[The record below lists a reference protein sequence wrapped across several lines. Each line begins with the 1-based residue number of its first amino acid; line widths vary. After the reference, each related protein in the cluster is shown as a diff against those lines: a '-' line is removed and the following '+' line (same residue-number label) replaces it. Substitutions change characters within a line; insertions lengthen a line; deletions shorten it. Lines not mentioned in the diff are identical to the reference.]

1 MYQFFNPNPYGRFVG
16 DCAVRA
22 VAKALDIDWDTAYVL
37 MATKGFV
44 MGDMQNGNSVW
55 GSVLKNHGFVRE
67 AIPNTCPDCYT
78 FEDFANDHPS
88 GTFVLGTGTHVATV
102 IDGVLYD
109 AWDSSREIP
118 QYVWRR

>member
-37 MATKGFV
+37 MAAKGFV
-44 MGDMQNGNSVW
+44 VGDMSNGNSVW
-55 GSVLKNHGFVRE
+55 GSVLKNHGFVRDV
-67 AIPNTCPDCYT
+67 IPNTCPDCYT